1 MNVKNIINNTILA
14 IVLFFLPSC
23 VDDFSSPRNDT
34 IEEGLPATISL
45 KVDIPDMN
53 VVTRADME
61 SGTDTQV
68 NSLWLGIFSSTTGK
82 CHYANYISQT
92 ILQNLNHEHGSFV
105 KIDGIPTL
113 SGGCYIVAVG
123 NPVDNYGYDS
133 NGSREDLGK
142 MLPESADKANSLN
155 FTWDTYNQL
164 SVSQLSPGK
173 IDTPVGNLVMSGI
186 YSDKREDLKNA
197 EWEEANFTPVYIKPG
212 ISTLN
217 GAINLRRLISKVKL
231 NIQVANST
239 EKNFIKVLDAT
250 PQSYKVYNVPVISS
264 LHEQKTSGSRTN
276 AGDFVKIP
284 GVQYDVEASLPF
296 KANYPSSSLY
306 SGKQYITKEMNQ
318 GSEVYTFDFWALE
331 NKRMAVKEI
340 PSTEEGYH
348 MREKE
353 RKIDTGQ
360 KDDKDKAIVKNT
372 GIYTALCGES
382 GLETMN
388 NCATYVEI
396 RCRLEYTE
404 AGLKDLNDPE
414 HNITDET
421 TIERRTAEAVYVVHL
436 GGINNK
442 WNDFC
447 HRRNHKYTYN
457 ITVVDLDNIIVEAE
471 EENEVTPGAEGVVT
485 DVTNPPFELDAH
497 YGVFN
502 IKLTELERK
511 GSSDPSQAYKEGKFP
526 FRIEVYDGKEN
537 KIIIDQ
543 FSIDEESIPDYY
555 WTWVEFRPTERAD
568 KLEPY
573 KPYKGEGSDGKTF
586 RLNDIANT
594 TDYPPSASD
603 YYTVYINEYT
613 YETSPDEGKNNW
625 VDYVN
630 KPNRMCWLQTQNA
643 LSNDQ
648 ESIHIVSKYCFTQK
662 SIQSFYDMP
671 DDRNKDMDAI
681 GMEHTNEIWGLDLRW
696 DNVLMDW
703 TNQYTQMTMNNGRHN
718 TISYWKE
725 SARSDQWTNY
735 VDPTKL
741 QVIDNINNATYQEGR
756 ILGLK
761 RGPYYVPAVIMK
773 RHNGSD
779 DQKYNIN
786 TVNYVTI
793 MNACMNRNRDNNGN
807 GKLDEDEIRWY
818 VPASSEIVDL
828 VLGRRSLDDPLMDY
842 DANPSLNTPW
852 SPQGTPHHVNTR
864 FHYATSNNRKL
875 WSEEGVTVTSV
886 HGTNNWDMPPW
897 DVRCVRALGTNL
909 SKDNVNDLSPAFT
922 VDNTFAPKRIYPTY
936 YEGKNK
942 RAFTASIL
950 KPHQETSDLNRVC
963 ETGFEFTPQLFGT
976 LNYNEANEWV
986 NLASFEYHYV
996 KENVENLNTHDTWI
1010 NLGNDI
1016 CQQYGRNVN
1025 QTGWRLPNIM
1035 EAALIK
1041 LALNNAGIFDQN
1053 LGRYDDK
1060 NPPYMA
1066 YNFISATYREYGAN
1080 QGNETRNNP
1089 TGFYLGVVYDNE
1101 DKNKD
1106 GNIIGRVQCLTQ
1118 FQERYYDW
1126 NNGWQPAGPY
1136 YYVRCV
1142 RDIRE

>member
-1 MNVKNIINNTILA
+1 MNVKNIIYNSILA
-14 IVLFFLPSC
+14 VVSFFLPSC
-23 VDDFSSPRNDT
+23 VDDFSTPGNDSV
-34 IEEGLPATISL
+34 EEGLPATISL
-45 KVDIPDMN
+45 KVDLPDMDRA
-53 VVTRADME
+53 TRSDME

-82 CHYANYISQT
+82 CNYAGYVSKTLNQEHDPFIT
-92 ILQNLNHEHGSFV
+92 IE
-105 KIDGIPTL
+105 KIPTL

-133 NGSREDLGK
+133 NGNRKDLGE
-142 MLPESADKANSLN
+142 MLPESTEKANSLN

-186 YSDKREDLKNA
+186 YSSSEDDSKIGD
-197 EWEEANFTPVYIKPG
+197 WEEANYTPVYIEPG
-212 ISTLN
+212 SSKLT
-217 GAINLRRLISKVKL
+217 GAIHLRRLISKVKF
-231 NIQVANST
+231 NIKASKST
-239 EKNFIKVLDAT
+239 KKGIKVLDVT

-284 GVQYDVEASLPF
+284 GVVYDVDASLPF

-306 SGKQYITKEMNQ
+306 SGKQYITKVMNQ

-353 RKIDTGQ
+353 WKIYTGET
-360 KDDKDKAIVKNT
+360 DDNDKDIVKNT

-382 GLETMN
+382 GEETMN

-404 AGLKDLNDPE
+404 DGLVDLNERE
-414 HNITDET
+414 HNNTAET

-436 GGINNK
+436 GGIGSNWK
-442 WNDFC
+442 DFC

-457 ITVVDLDNIIVEAE
+457 ITVVDLENILVEAE
-471 EENEVTPGAEGVVT
+471 SDEEVTPGAEGVVT

-502 IKLTELERK
+502 IHLTELERK
-511 GSSDPSQAYKEGKFP
+511 GSSEPSQAYKEGKFP
-526 FRIEVYDGKEN
+526 FRIEVYDGNEN

-543 FSIDEESIPDYY
+543 FNCTDESIPDYY
-555 WTWVEFRPTERAD
+555 WTWVEFRPTVSAD
-568 KLEPY
+568 YLEPY
-573 KPYKGEGSDGKTF
+573 KPYTGSDGKTF

-594 TDYPPSASD
+594 EKYEPSKSG

-613 YETSPDEGKNNW
+613 YETDLNEGGNNW

-648 ESIHIVSKYCFTQK
+648 ESIHIVSKYCFTQQ

-671 DDRNKDMDAI
+671 DDRNKEMDAI
-681 GMEHTNEIWGLDLRW
+681 GMEHTNEVWGLDLRW
-696 DNVLMDW
+696 DNVCWDW
-703 TNQYTQMTMNNGRHN
+703 WGQHTYMTMNNGRHN
-718 TISYWKE
+718 TVLYWTE
-725 SARSDQWTNY
+725 HTHQDNWAYYMDQ
-735 VDPTKL
+735 TKL
-741 QVIDNINNATYQEGR
+741 QRISNINENTYQKGT

-761 RGPYYVPAVIMK
+761 EGPYYVPAVAMN
-773 RHNGSD
+773 RHDNSD
-779 DQKYNIN
+779 DRAYNIN
-786 TVNYVTI
+786 TVNYITI

-807 GKLDEDEIRWY
+807 GRLDLDEIRWY

-828 VLGRRSLDDPLMDY
+828 VLGRRSLEDALMDY
-842 DANPSLNTPW
+842 DANPALNTPAN
-852 SPQGTPHHVNTR
+852 SPKNPKHHVNTR

-875 WSEEGVTVTSV
+875 WAEEGVTVTSV
-886 HGTNNWDMPPW
+886 HNTRDWDMPPW
-897 DVRCVRALGTNL
+897 DVRCVRALGTDL
-909 SKDNVNDLSPAFT
+909 STDNQNDLSPAFT
-922 VDNTFAPKRIYPTY
+922 VDNQDSPTKIFPTY

-976 LNYNEANEWV
+976 LNYHLNQWNRWTSFAD
-986 NLASFEYHYV
+986 FEYHYDFAKV
-996 KENVENLNTHDTWI
+996 SSRVTHDQ
-1010 NLGNDI
+1010 LMDEGNTI
-1016 CQQYGRNVN
+1016 CQNYGKSKN

-1053 LGRYDDK
+1053 LGQYDVN

-1066 YNFISATYREYGAN
+1066 YNFISATYREYGVN
-1080 QGNETRNNP
+1080 EGNETRNNQ
-1089 TGFYLGVVYDNE
+1089 TGFYLGVVYDDQ
-1101 DKNKD
+1101 DKNQS
-1106 GNIIGRVQCLTQ
+1106 GNIIGRVQCLTE
-1118 FQERYYDW
+1118 F
-1126 NNGWQPAGPY
+1126 NSNANPPGPY